1 MKITI
6 IGAKGKYN
14 AEYFFI
20 KAFKELGHKVNFID
34 RYEGVKRK
42 DLIRLLMSRICA

>member
-20 KAFKELGHKVNFID
+20 KAFKELSHKVNFID
-34 RYEGVKRK
+34 RYGRCKEKGLNKIV
-42 DLIRLLMSRICA
+42 SV